1 LCETRLREHLSSK
14 GFDLRDRAILPMNG
28 APEHYVHASIGD
40 TCWRLFVY
48 LDGLEVSA
56 GSSKALVR
64 LEEWDARTPEELVMK
79 ARKALDRAIERG
91 TLSHQPA

>member
-1 LCETRLREHLSSK
+1 MCETRLREYLRSR

-40 TCWRLFVY
+40 SRWRLFVY

-64 LEEWDARTPEELVMK
+64 LEEWNARTPEELVTK
-79 ARKALDRAIERG
+79 ACDALDRAIERG
-91 TLSHQPA
+91 ILSQERA